1 MHHTN
6 VLLNSFIAG
15 LKNKSFDE
23 PLPGDVIRVYVDG
36 KENVT
41 PGSFVPYCSMSEA
54 QLSFHGHKDAVKFF
68 VAVPGM
74 MESKALQSTYFSK
87 GLVECYHLFFIS
99 FSGMLFFLIFQ
110 LILSKFKLCFLIY
123 LCFIGILKSLQYYI
137 FFIIFI
143 KISYMHV
150 NQQSQIFLKKH
161 ALYSLYKPLKI

>member
-1 MHHTN
+1 MCFLISVINILRLSEHA
-6 VLLNSFIAG
+6 LLTSHLKISFNLLLAG
-15 LKNKSFDE
+15 LKTKSNDE

-87 GLVECYHLFFIS
+87 GLVGCWNFVS
-99 FSGMLFFLIFQ
+99 FGLSFLSF
-110 LILSKFKLCFLIY
+110 
-123 LCFIGILKSLQYYI
+123 YY
-137 FFIIFI
+137 
-143 KISYMHV
+143 KY
-150 NQQSQIFLKKH
+150 
-161 ALYSLYKPLKI
+161 YK

>member
-1 MHHTN
+1 MSSVT
-6 VLLNSFIAG
+6 AG
-15 LKNKSFDE
+15 FKNKSLDE

-87 GLVECYHLFFIS
+87 GLVEYVF
-99 FSGMLFFLIFQ
+99 
-110 LILSKFKLCFLIY
+110 CFL
-123 LCFIGILKSLQYYI
+123 L
-137 FFIIFI
+137 
-143 KISYMHV
+143 V
-150 NQQSQIFLKKH
+150 FLNFQFNFV
-161 ALYSLYKPLKI
+161 LFLSF